1 LTKQGKGSTLK
12 INYGFPF
19 HSFVLAMSPF
29 AFSNHFLYAVVFIA
43 LGLVVLGGCQSSMT
57 LLTSTKPNTPI
68 QDDSFLLSGRLANS
82 ETVLLE
88 VFIVRCPFNDP
99 ELNSTLWNDV
109 DEQVFSAA
117 LRRELTANGFRAG
130 LIGNQ
135 LPSSFLRI
143 LKTRD
148 DVDPSQIV
156 TTIRLDELANQTVVR
171 KTIASRNGQKN
182 EVNVSDVKKES
193 TILFNENGALG
204 GETFNDGQAVMVIR
218 TQTRGD
224 GSVTLDLQPEV
235 QFGQPRQT
243 FQYDAGS
250 VTMATARPKRTFD
263 SIHSEI
269 TLRPGQF
276 VVMTSRPEMSGNV
289 GSFFFT
295 DEEADAGTEQKLLCF
310 RVSYTQHN
318 EMYTEDGT
326 LPMDPSD
333 SGLKKE
339 NATEEDAKKETE
351 LE

>member
-1 LTKQGKGSTLK
+1 
-12 INYGFPF
+12 
-19 HSFVLAMSPF
+19 MSPT
-29 AFSNHFLYAVVFIA
+29 ASPIRFLCAAVCLTLGFIA
-43 LGLVVLGGCQSSMT
+43 FPGCQPDMM
-57 LLTSTKPNTPI
+57 LLRKSATVTPV

-82 ETVLLE
+82 ETVVLE
-88 VFIVRCPFNDP
+88 VFIVRCPFNDE
-99 ELNSTLWNDV
+99 ELNTTLWKDV
-109 DEQVFSAA
+109 DEQIFSAS
-117 LRRELTANGFRAG
+117 LRRELAVNGFRAG
-130 LIGNQ
+130 VIGNQ

-156 TTIRLDELANQTVVR
+156 TTIRLDELTNQTVMR

-182 EVNVSDVKKES
+182 EVNVSNVKKQS

-224 GSVTLDLQPEV
+224 GSVTLDLLPEV
-235 QFGQPRQT
+235 QHGQPRQT

-250 VTMATARPKRTFD
+250 VTMATARPKRAFD
-263 SIHSEI
+263 SLRSEI
-269 TLRPGQF
+269 TVQPGQF

-295 DEEADAGTEQKLLCF
+295 DEEAESGTEQKLLCF

-318 EMYTEDGT
+318 DMYTEDGS

-333 SGLKKE
+333 SGLEVEKANEK
-339 NATEEDAKKETE
+339 DAKEETE
-351 LE
+351 SSEE

>member
-1 LTKQGKGSTLK
+1 
-12 INYGFPF
+12 
-19 HSFVLAMSPF
+19 M
-29 AFSNHFLYAVVFIA
+29 
-43 LGLVVLGGCQSSMT
+43 M
-57 LLTSTKPNTPI
+57 LLRKSATVTPV

-82 ETVLLE
+82 ETVVLE
-88 VFIVRCPFNDP
+88 VFIVRCPFNDE
-99 ELNSTLWNDV
+99 ELNTTLWKDV
-109 DEQVFSAA
+109 DEQIFSAS
-117 LRRELTANGFRAG
+117 LRRELAVNGFRAG
-130 LIGNQ
+130 VIGNQ

-156 TTIRLDELANQTVVR
+156 TTIRLDELTNQTVMR

-182 EVNVSDVKKES
+182 EVNVSNVKKQS

-224 GSVTLDLQPEV
+224 GSVTLDLLPEV
-235 QFGQPRQT
+235 QHGQPRQT

-250 VTMATARPKRTFD
+250 VTMATARPKRAFD
-263 SIHSEI
+263 SLRSEI
-269 TLRPGQF
+269 TVQPGQF

-295 DEEADAGTEQKLLCF
+295 DEEAESGTEQKLLCF

-318 EMYTEDGT
+318 DMYTEDGS

-333 SGLKKE
+333 SGLEVEKTNEK
-339 NATEEDAKKETE
+339 DAKEETE
-351 LE
+351 SSEE

>member
-1 LTKQGKGSTLK
+1 MMLTKNT
-12 INYGFPF
+12 
-19 HSFVLAMSPF
+19 A
-29 AFSNHFLYAVVFIA
+29 
-43 LGLVVLGGCQSSMT
+43 
-57 LLTSTKPNTPI
+57 NTPI
-68 QDDSFLLSGRLANS
+68 QNDDFLLSGRLANS

-99 ELNSTLWNDV
+99 ELNSALWKDV

-171 KTIASRNGQKN
+171 KTIPSRNGQKN
-182 EVNVSDVKKES
+182 EVNVSNVKKQS
-193 TILFNENGALG
+193 TVLFNENGALG
-204 GETFNDGQAVMVIR
+204 GETFNDGQAVMVVR

-224 GSVTLDLQPEV
+224 GSVTLEFLPEV
-235 QFGQPRQT
+235 QYGQPRQT

-250 VTMATARPKRTFD
+250 VVMATARPKRTFD
-263 SIHSEI
+263 SLRSEI
-269 TLRPGQF
+269 TVQPGQF
-276 VVMTSRPEMSGNV
+276 IVMTSRPEMSGNV

-295 DEEADAGTEQKLLCF
+295 DEEAESGTEQKLLCF
-310 RVSYTQHN
+310 RISYTQHN
-318 EMYTEDGT
+318 DMYTEDGT

-333 SGLKKE
+333 SGLEVEKAAEK
-339 NATEEDAKKETE
+339 DADDDEKDESGSTPPTRK
-351 LE
+351 

>member
-1 LTKQGKGSTLK
+1 MSQFASPTRFLCAVICLTLGA
-12 INYGFPF
+12 I
-19 HSFVLAMSPF
+19 
-29 AFSNHFLYAVVFIA
+29 AFS
-43 LGLVVLGGCQSSMT
+43 GCQSNMM
-57 LLTSTKPNTPI
+57 LLTKSTPNTPV
-68 QDDSFLLSGRLANS
+68 QNDSFLLSGRLANS

-88 VFIVRCPFNDP
+88 VFIVRCPFNDE
-99 ELNSTLWNDV
+99 ELNSTLWKDV
-109 DEQVFSAA
+109 DEQVFSAS
-117 LRRELTANGFRAG
+117 LRRELAANGFRAG

-182 EVNVSDVKKES
+182 EVNVSNVKKQS

-204 GETFNDGQAVMVIR
+204 GETFNDGQAVMLIR

-224 GSVTLDLQPEV
+224 GSVTLDLLPEV
-235 QFGQPRQT
+235 QYGQPRQT

-250 VTMATARPKRTFD
+250 VTMATARPKRAFD
-263 SIHSEI
+263 SLRSEI
-269 TLRPGQF
+269 TVQPGQF

-295 DEEADAGTEQKLLCF
+295 DEEAESGTEQKLLCF

-318 EMYTEDGT
+318 DMYTEDGT

-333 SGLKKE
+333 SGLAAGKSSEK
-339 NATEEDAKKETE
+339 DAKEEKEETE
-351 LE
+351 SDPPSGE

>member
-1 LTKQGKGSTLK
+1 MSSSASSIRFLCAAICLTLGIIAFSGCQTDLMMLTKNT
-12 INYGFPF
+12 
-19 HSFVLAMSPF
+19 
-29 AFSNHFLYAVVFIA
+29 
-43 LGLVVLGGCQSSMT
+43 T
-57 LLTSTKPNTPI
+57 NTPI

-88 VFIVRCPFNDP
+88 VFIVRCPFNDE
-99 ELNSTLWNDV
+99 ELNSALWKDV
-109 DEQVFSAA
+109 DEQVFSAS
-117 LRRELTANGFRAG
+117 LRRELAVNGFRAG

-156 TTIRLDELANQTVVR
+156 TTIRLDELANQTVLR

-182 EVNVSDVKKES
+182 EVNVSNVKKQA
-193 TILFNENGALG
+193 TVLFNENGALG
-204 GETFNDGQAVMVIR
+204 GETFNDGQAVMIIR

-224 GSVTLDLQPEV
+224 GSVTLDLLPEV
-235 QFGQPRQT
+235 QYGQPRQT

-250 VTMATARPKRTFD
+250 VVMATARPKRTFD
-263 SIHSEI
+263 SLRSEI
-269 TLRPGQF
+269 TVQPGQF

-295 DEEADAGTEQKLLCF
+295 DEEAESGTEQKLLCF

-318 EMYTEDGT
+318 DMYTEDGT

-333 SGLKKE
+333 SGLEVGK
-339 NATEEDAKKETE
+339 ATAKDAKEE
-351 LE
+351 AESSED

>member
-1 LTKQGKGSTLK
+1 MTLGFIAFSGCQTDLMMLTKST
-12 INYGFPF
+12 
-19 HSFVLAMSPF
+19 
-29 AFSNHFLYAVVFIA
+29 
-43 LGLVVLGGCQSSMT
+43 
-57 LLTSTKPNTPI
+57 PNTPV

-88 VFIVRCPFNDP
+88 VFIVRCPLNDE
-99 ELNSTLWNDV
+99 ELNSTLWKDV
-109 DEQVFSAA
+109 DEQVFSSS
-117 LRRELTANGFRAG
+117 LRRELAVNGFRAG

-182 EVNVSDVKKES
+182 EVNVSNVKNQT

-204 GETFNDGQAVMVIR
+204 GETFNEGQAVMVIR

-224 GSVTLDLQPEV
+224 GSVTLDLLPEV
-235 QFGQPRQT
+235 QYGQPRQT
-243 FQYDAGS
+243 FQFDAGS

-263 SIHSEI
+263 SLRSEI
-269 TLRPGQF
+269 TVQPGQF

-295 DEEADAGTEQKLLCF
+295 DEEAESGAEQKLLCF
-310 RVSYTQHN
+310 RISYTQHN
-318 EMYTEDGT
+318 DMYTEDGT

-333 SGLKKE
+333 SGLEVEKAAEK
-339 NATEEDAKKETE
+339 DAKEETDPSE
-351 LE
+351 E

>member
-1 LTKQGKGSTLK
+1 MLMLTKST
-12 INYGFPF
+12 
-19 HSFVLAMSPF
+19 
-29 AFSNHFLYAVVFIA
+29 
-43 LGLVVLGGCQSSMT
+43 Q
-57 LLTSTKPNTPI
+57 NTPV
-68 QDDSFLLSGRLANS
+68 QNDDFLLSGRLANS

-99 ELNSTLWNDV
+99 ELNSTLWKDV

-117 LRRELTANGFRAG
+117 LRREFAANGFRAG

-182 EVNVSDVKKES
+182 EVNVSNVKKQS

-224 GSVTLDLQPEV
+224 GSVTLDLLPEV
-235 QFGQPRQT
+235 QHGQPRQT

-263 SIHSEI
+263 SLRSEI
-269 TLRPGQF
+269 TVQPGQF

-295 DEEADAGTEQKLLCF
+295 DEEADSGTEQKLLCF

-318 EMYTEDGT
+318 DMYTEDGT

-333 SGLKKE
+333 SGLTAGKSSEK
-339 NATEEDAKKETE
+339 DAKEEKEETE
-351 LE
+351 SAPSTGE

>member
-1 LTKQGKGSTLK
+1 
-12 INYGFPF
+12 
-19 HSFVLAMSPF
+19 MSPF
-29 AFSNHFLYAVVFIA
+29 ASPIRFLCAVISLTLGAIAFS
-43 LGLVVLGGCQSSMT
+43 GCQSNMM
-57 LLTSTKPNTPI
+57 LLTKSTPNTPV
-68 QDDSFLLSGRLANS
+68 QDDSFLLSGRLTNS

-88 VFIVRCPFNDP
+88 VFIVRCPFNDE
-99 ELNSTLWNDV
+99 ELNSTLWQDV

-117 LRRELTANGFRAG
+117 QRRELAVNGFRAG

-182 EVNVSDVKKES
+182 EVNVSNVKKQS

-204 GETFNDGQAVMVIR
+204 GETFSDGQAVMVIR

-224 GSVTLDLQPEV
+224 GSVTLDLLPEV
-235 QFGQPRQT
+235 QYGQPRQT

-250 VTMATARPKRTFD
+250 VTMATARPKRAFD
-263 SIHSEI
+263 SLRSEI
-269 TLRPGQF
+269 TVQPGQF

-295 DEEADAGTEQKLLCF
+295 DEEAESGTEQKLLCF

-318 EMYTEDGT
+318 DMYTEDGT

-333 SGLKKE
+333 SGLDAGK
-339 NATEEDAKKETE
+339 TEKDAKEETE
-351 LE
+351 SSED